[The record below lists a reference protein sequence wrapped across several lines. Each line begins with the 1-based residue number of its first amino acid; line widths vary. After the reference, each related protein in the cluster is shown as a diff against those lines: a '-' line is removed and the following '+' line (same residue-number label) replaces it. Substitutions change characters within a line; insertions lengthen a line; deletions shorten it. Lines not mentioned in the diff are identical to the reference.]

1 MTAIY
6 KHELHSY
13 FNNLSAYV
21 FGAFMLLFAGIYTAV
36 MNVQVGVANFEYS
49 IQAYTF
55 IFIVTVPVITMRIF
69 ADERRQRTDQL
80 LYSLPLSMS
89 KIVLG
94 KFFALL
100 TVFAVPVLVMCVY
113 PLILSAFGNVN
124 MLSAYATILA
134 FFLLGAALLS
144 IGMFISSLTESLA
157 VAAGVTFVAMLLNYF
172 LSNIADYLPRTAYAS
187 FIGFMLLIVLLA
199 FVIRQLTK
207 NTFVAL
213 IVAVVGEAALL
224 MFYNVKKSAFT
235 GLLPDLVTKL
245 SLYEAFQKIPGGM
258 FDIASIVYMLSV
270 TVFFVFLTV
279 QTLEKRRW
287 S

>member
-1 MTAIY
+1 MGAVY
-6 KHELHSY
+6 KHEMHSY
-13 FNNLSAYV
+13 INNLSAYV

-55 IFIVTVPVITMRIF
+55 IFLITVPVITMRIF

-80 LYSLPLSMS
+80 LYSLPLSMT

-100 TVFAVPVLVMCVY
+100 TIFLVPVLIMCVY
-113 PLILSAFGNVN
+113 PLVLNSFGRVN
-124 MLSAYATILA
+124 LLAAYCTIFA
-134 FFLLGAALLS
+134 FFLLGAALMS

-157 VAAGVTFVAMLLNYF
+157 VAAGVTFVAMLINYF
-172 LSNIADYLPRTAYAS
+172 LSNISDYLPSSAYAS
-187 FIGFMLLIVLLA
+187 FIGFMLLILLLA
-199 FVIRQLTK
+199 FIIRLLTK

-224 MFYNVKKSAFT
+224 MLYNVKKIAFN
-235 GLLPDLVTKL
+235 GLLPDLVKKL
-245 SLYEAFQKIPGGM
+245 SVYEAFQKIPGGV
-258 FDIASIVYMLSV
+258 FDISSVVYMISV

>member
-13 FNNLSAYV
+13 FNNLTAYV

-80 LYSLPLSMS
+80 LYSLPLSKS

-100 TVFAVPVLVMCVY
+100 TVFAVPVLVMCIY

-224 MFYNVKKSAFT
+224 MLYNVKKPLFT

>member
-100 TVFAVPVLVMCVY
+100 TVFAVPVLVMCIY

-157 VAAGVTFVAMLLNYF
+157 VAAGV
-172 LSNIADYLPRTAYAS
+172 
-187 FIGFMLLIVLLA
+187 
-199 FVIRQLTK
+199 
-207 NTFVAL
+207 TFVAL